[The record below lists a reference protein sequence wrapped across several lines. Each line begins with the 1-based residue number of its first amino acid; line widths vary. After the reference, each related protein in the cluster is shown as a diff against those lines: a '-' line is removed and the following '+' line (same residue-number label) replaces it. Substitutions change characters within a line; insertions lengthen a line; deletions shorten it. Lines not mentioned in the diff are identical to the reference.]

1 MRKTPKYL
9 ANVQAKCDIVSSTTV
24 IPAGT
29 IGKVVYTEPNATEVN
44 VEWEFAGGITC
55 WVDIK
60 NIRKYNH
67 GV

>member
-9 ANVQAKCDIVSSTTV
+9 ATVQAKCDIVSGTTV

-29 IGKVVYTEPNATEVN
+29 VGKVVYTEPAAAEVN
-44 VEWEFAGGITC
+44 VAWDFAGEVTC

-60 NIRKYNH
+60 NIRK
-67 GV
+67 VEA